1 MQPLEGVGVFTEAYY
16 VVKERNSDMNG
27 WYTMAEEQTNH
38 QQSGKW
44 PGALKGVWKRKER
57 LLKGGDI

>member
-27 WYTMAEEQTNH
+27 WYTTAEEQANH
-38 QQSGKW
+38 QPSGKR